1 MPKVAPIFGNLF
13 CWFCARKFALF
24 QDKIYCRVNAFFLSR
39 VLFHLVMLATRLLKK
54 NWLLLLNNM
63 KRWIRGTILWR
74 WWCRESFAQ
83 RLLFARKH
91 LIMAGT
97 DAPPRWDLGPP
108 YIKAEDLLSWNL
120 FPLLLFAELQCQT
133 FWIVLS
139 GWVGQL
145 SKRKYRKTKRE
156 EDKRSID
163 QDDLLI

>member
-1 MPKVAPIFGNLF
+1 MYILLSVPITF
-13 CWFCARKFALF
+13 KS
-24 QDKIYCRVNAFFLSR
+24 VTHTFLSLTYCPFP
-39 VLFHLVMLATRLLKK
+39 VLWPFPSCHISNWTVEEKLASAAEK
-54 NWLLLLNNM
+54 NM

-133 FWIVLS
+133 FLIAHQS
-139 GWVGQL
+139 ENTERQ
-145 SKRKYRKTKRE
+145 KERKTK
-156 EDKRSID
+156 DP
-163 QDDLLI
+163 LIKMICWFKMNVWKPVLQLY

>member
-1 MPKVAPIFGNLF
+1 
-13 CWFCARKFALF
+13 
-24 QDKIYCRVNAFFLSR
+24 
-39 VLFHLVMLATRLLKK
+39 
-54 NWLLLLNNM
+54 
-63 KRWIRGTILWR
+63 
-74 WWCRESFAQ
+74 
-83 RLLFARKH
+83 
-91 LIMAGT
+91 MAGT

-133 FWIVLS
+133 FLIVLS